1 MNQGF
6 LVVKVKSSLIKFY
19 GRPHNFLIRCG
30 VSVTQMTAMFHLSL
44 YLSCPFLIHDLS
56 LGLFVTRITRRVQLV
71 TGEVIA
77 YRSGAPEFTLGI

>member
-30 VSVTQMTAMFHLSL
+30 VSVTQMTARG
-44 YLSCPFLIHDLS
+44 YVPF
-56 LGLFVTRITRRVQLV
+56 V
-71 TGEVIA
+71 VI
-77 YRSGAPEFTLGI
+77 SIMSFSHS